1 MKAEEK
7 ERYKKIDRLLVKKCY
22 TSLGLLADSLEKV
35 FEELISLL
43 KILENTGPADRGKNK
58 SPALIAYLCGF
69 PESGHVRKTKLRLT
83 IN

>member
-1 MKAEEK
+1 MEDQYT
-7 ERYKKIDRLLVKKCY
+7 RWQTRRRSLPDQKKSGNGWI
-22 TSLGLLADSLEKV
+22 LGKSCL
-35 FEELISLL
+35 ELISLL